1 MHHDN
6 DTRAPAT
13 RRRRL
18 RRPPLQR
25 RPLTPQERTA
35 AENILRRPLWT
46 GALERAVAAAAL
58 RVGEVTERQS
68 TLLIAVGERLAQAEA
83 EAEAR
88 QAGDSAS
95 VPGSRVLSGRF
106 AYTGG
111 RRALFR

>member
-1 MHHDN
+1 MHHNN

-13 RRRRL
+13 RRGRPK
-18 RRPPLQR
+18 RPPLQR
-25 RPLTPQERTA
+25 RPLTPEERAA
-35 AENILRRPLWT
+35 AESILRRPLWT
-46 GALERAVAAAAL
+46 ATLERAVAAAVL
-58 RVGEVTERQS
+58 RVGEATKRQS

-111 RRALFR
+111 RRAIPR